1 MTGMGLG
8 LLLMRRIIDYARR
21 RGIGEIFG
29 DVLADNHTMLK
40 MCQMLG
46 FDRARKSDDPGVIRV
61 TLKL

>member
-1 MTGMGLG
+1 
-8 LLLMRRIIDYARR
+8 MRRIIDYARR